1 MTVVY
6 YPQIGYLIAVPLTK
20 RLRDQGV
27 DNMTDLEYHF
37 TSKDMVYYKNER
49 MYELDEKVGDVR
61 TETVDLESAY
71 VD

>member
-6 YPQIGYLIAVPLTK
+6 YPQIGYLIAVPLNK
-20 RLRDQGV
+20 RLREQGV
-27 DNMTDLEYHF
+27 DTMTDLEYHF

-61 TETVDLESAY
+61 TETVDLESA
-71 VD
+71 